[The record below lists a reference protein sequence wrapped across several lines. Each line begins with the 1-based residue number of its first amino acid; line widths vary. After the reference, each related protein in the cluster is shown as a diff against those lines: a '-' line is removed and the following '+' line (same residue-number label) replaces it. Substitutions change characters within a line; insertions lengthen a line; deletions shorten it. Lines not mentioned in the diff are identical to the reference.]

1 MDFKKVKIEIY
12 IPAEYTSKLREALN
26 NIGALGVGN
35 YDNVMSVT
43 KITGYW
49 RPLEGASPFDW
60 KVNEISEAPEDK
72 VEFIDEIL
80 NNYNIDG
87 VECMHNTFSEENI
100 NYLEKICN
108 ERGYYKSGG
117 SDYHGNNKP
126 NISLGTGKGNL
137 KIPNEYIE
145 EWI

>member
-49 RPLEGASPFDW
+49 RPLEGASPFDG

-72 VEFIDEIL
+72 VEFSTDIK
-80 NNYNIDG
+80 N
-87 VECMHNTFSEENI
+87 VENI
-100 NYLEKICN
+100 IKVMKEVHPYEEPVINIIPLINDRFNINLNY
-108 ERGYYKSGG
+108 
-117 SDYHGNNKP
+117 
-126 NISLGTGKGNL
+126 
-137 KIPNEYIE
+137 
-145 EWI
+145 